1 MTDEQLKNSCDGC
14 LAGMPIVNGI
24 HINEK
29 VKTIWG
35 RNHMCCTAHL
45 YGFAKEITV
54 KTMPT
59 FKLFSR

>member
-1 MTDEQLKNSCDGC
+1 MTLKNSCDGC

-35 RNHMCCTAHL
+35 RNHMSCSEWRYIEGASKPVIKVIP
-45 YGFAKEITV
+45 FN
-54 KTMPT
+54 
-59 FKLFSR
+59 FKAR